1 MSIEFTVSAAQQ
13 LVVVTAQEPSKLPES
28 LAQCATLAAQPDFAP
43 GFSLLFDARAL
54 RRFAGPNQRR
64 VLTAASRTLKG
75 AGMSRV
81 GIVVSSD
88 RTFNIA
94 KTASEIAHDAGLEV
108 GVFRSMLAA
117 LYWIDFP
124 RAHALAGA
132 SDDVPAAVLADIG
145 GSTFELEELNQVRR
159 AG

>member
-1 MSIEFTVSAAQQ
+1 VSIDFTISAAQQ
-13 LVVVTAQEPSKLPES
+13 LVVVTAHEPAKLPETLAHSAS
-28 LAQCATLAAQPDFAP
+28 LAQQPEFER
-43 GFSLLFDARAL
+43 GFSLLFDARGL

-64 VLTAASRTLKG
+64 VLAMAARALLA

-81 GIVVSSD
+81 AIVAGTD

-94 KTASEIAHDAGLEV
+94 KTASEVAHDAGLEL

-124 RAHALAGA
+124 RAHAIAGA
-132 SDDVPAAVLADIG
+132 TDEVPPAVLADIG
-145 GSTFELEELNQVRR
+145 SAEDLEELTRLRR
-159 AG
+159 AS

>member
-1 MSIEFTVSAAQQ
+1 MEFTISSAQQ
-13 LVVVTAQEPSKLPES
+13 LVVVTAHEPAKLPETLVRCAD
-28 LAQCATLAAQPDFAP
+28 LASQPDFQR
-43 GFSLLFDARAL
+43 GFALLLDARAL

-64 VLTAASRTLKG
+64 ILTSAARALQG
-75 AGMSRV
+75 VGLPRV
-81 GIVVSSD
+81 AIVVASD

-94 KTASEIAHDAGLEV
+94 KTASEIAHDAGLEL

-124 RAHALAGA
+124 RAHALTGE
-132 SDDVPAAVLADIG
+132 SDVPAAVLAQIG
-145 GSTFELEELNQVRR
+145 AGEDMVELERVRR